1 MKTIREGGAIMG
13 RDMTGHE
20 RIEDTPARGASL
32 ARAAGRG
39 AAGRPALDGSAAG
52 RGSRAQRP
60 VRPEPP
66 AADADAGD
74 AAEVLEQFHTYRRTQ
89 DRALQQSLVL
99 RYLPLVHRIARR
111 YVRPGAP
118 LEDLVQI
125 GSIGLIHAVTTFDP
139 TRGVKFE
146 TYAFHHVA
154 GEIRHFLRD
163 GLDAVRAPRWVRKIY
178 ADLTAAVGRL
188 QQELGRTPTLAE
200 IAGAMN
206 MSEAGV
212 SEVLDAHSQMR
223 VRSMTDMTEEHDV
236 RPDMIAHQKY
246 VSLQL
251 PVEDRIVLM
260 QAMERLAHL
269 QRQVIYYL
277 YYQDLTQSEVAQ
289 RLGVSQRHVS
299 RLLAAALRHL
309 AEPLRAAGLGSS
321 AAAS

>member
-1 MKTIREGGAIMG
+1 MG
-13 RDMTGHE
+13 RE
-20 RIEDTPARGASL
+20 RVRNGRRSDRAAHAERGGR
-32 ARAAGRG
+32 ARAEGVDRGRTRRPLVRAAAVDAPVSPAPQAAPG
-39 AAGRPALDGSAAG
+39 ADGGEDILAL
-52 RGSRAQRP
+52 
-60 VRPEPP
+60 
-66 AADADAGD
+66 
-74 AAEVLEQFHTYRRTQ
+74 FHTYRRTQ

-163 GLDAVRAPRWVRKIY
+163 GLEAVRAPRWVRKIY
-178 ADLTAAVGRL
+178 ADLTAAVDRL
-188 QQELGRTPTLAE
+188 QQDLGRTPTVPE
-200 IAGAMN
+200 IALAMN
-206 MSEAGV
+206 MTEDGV
-212 SEVLDAHSQMR
+212 REVLDAHSQIR

-236 RPDMIAHQKY
+236 RPDLIAHQRY

-251 PVEDRIVLM
+251 PIEDRIVLM
-260 QAMERLAHL
+260 EAMERLADL
-269 QRQVIYYL
+269 QRQVVYYL
-277 YYQDLTQSEVAQ
+277 FYQDLTQSEVAK

-309 AEPLRAAGLGSS
+309 AEPLRAAGLGSP
-321 AAAS
+321 AAS

>member
-1 MKTIREGGAIMG
+1 MG
-13 RDMTGHE
+13 RDMVERE
-20 RIEDTPARGASL
+20 RIVDAS
-32 ARAAGRG
+32 GG
-39 AAGRPALDGSAAG
+39 TG
-52 RGSRAQRP
+52 RGSRAA
-60 VRPEPP
+60 VP
-66 AADADAGD
+66 AARAKAAQAAAPSPAAPDADA
-74 AAEVLEQFHTYRRTQ
+74 AAETAEILEQFQAYRRTQ
-89 DRALQQSLVL
+89 DRALHQKLVL

-163 GLDAVRAPRWVRKIY
+163 GLEAVRAPRWVRKIY

-188 QQELGRTPTLAE
+188 QQELGRTPTLTE
-200 IAGAMN
+200 IAGVMN
-206 MSEAGV
+206 MTEAGV
-212 SEVLDAHSQMR
+212 REVLDAHSQIR

-260 QAMERLAHL
+260 QAMERLADL
-269 QRQVIYYL
+269 QRQVVYYL

>member
-1 MKTIREGGAIMG
+1 ME
-13 RDMTGHE
+13 RDMMVRETRMASYGG
-20 RIEDTPARGASL
+20 RPAVRGTRTQTAGGSS
-32 ARAAGRG
+32 AAPPRAAGRVQPGSG
-39 AAGRPALDGSAAG
+39 AVS
-52 RGSRAQRP
+52 
-60 VRPEPP
+60 
-66 AADADAGD
+66 DADTVE
-74 AAEVLEQFHTYRRTQ
+74 AAEVLEMFHTYRRTQ
-89 DRALQQSLVL
+89 ERSLQQQLVL

-125 GSIGLIHAVTTFDP
+125 GSIGLIHAVATFDP

-163 GLDAVRAPRWVRKIY
+163 GLEAVRAPRWLRKIY
-178 ADLTAAVGRL
+178 ADLTAAVARL
-188 QQELGRTPTLAE
+188 QQELGRTPTVAE

-212 SEVLDAHSQMR
+212 REVLEAHSQMR

-236 RPDMIAHQKY
+236 RPDLIAHQRY

-251 PVEDRIVLM
+251 PIEDRIVLVE
-260 QAMERLAHL
+260 AMERLADL
-269 QRQVIYYL
+269 QRQVVYYL
-277 YYQDLTQSEVAQ
+277 FYQDLTQSEVAK

-309 AEPLRAAGLGSS
+309 AEPLRAAGIGSS

>member
-1 MKTIREGGAIMG
+1 MG
-13 RDMTGHE
+13 REMGRRE
-20 RIEDTPARGASL
+20 RNGETSKAPGRGGRGQRPARGA
-32 ARAAGRG
+32 AVEAAAPVNAE
-39 AAGRPALDGSAAG
+39 AAP
-52 RGSRAQRP
+52 
-60 VRPEPP
+60 
-66 AADADAGD
+66 D

-89 DRALQQSLVL
+89 DKALQQTLVL

-163 GLDAVRAPRWVRKIY
+163 GLEAVRAPRWVRKIY
-178 ADLTAAVGRL
+178 TELTAAVGRL
-188 QQELGRTPTLAE
+188 QQELGRTPTLSE
-200 IAGAMN
+200 IARAMN

-212 SEVLDAHSQMR
+212 HEVLDAHSQIR

-236 RPDMIAHQKY
+236 RPDLIAHQRY

-260 QAMERLAHL
+260 QAMERLADL
-269 QRQVIYYL
+269 QRKVVYYL

-309 AEPLRAAGLGSS
+309 AEPLRAAGMGSS

>member
-1 MKTIREGGAIMG
+1 MG
-13 RDMTGHE
+13 RE
-20 RIEDTPARGASL
+20 RIANVRRSERTAQGGRARIDHDRGRTRRRDLAGATEGPVVPQPVA
-32 ARAAGRG
+32 ARDEG
-39 AAGRPALDGSAAG
+39 AD
-52 RGSRAQRP
+52 
-60 VRPEPP
+60 
-66 AADADAGD
+66 D
-74 AAEVLEQFHTYRRTQ
+74 VLVLFNTYRRTQ

-163 GLDAVRAPRWVRKIY
+163 GLEAVRAPRWVRKVY
-178 ADLTAAVGRL
+178 ADMTAAVDRL
-188 QQELGRTPTLAE
+188 QQHLGRTPTVPE
-200 IAGAMN
+200 IARAMN
-206 MSEAGV
+206 MAEEGV
-212 SEVLDAHSQMR
+212 REVLDAHSQIR

-236 RPDMIAHQKY
+236 RPDLIAHQRF

-251 PVEDRIVLM
+251 PIEDRIVLM
-260 QAMERLAHL
+260 EAMERLADL
-269 QRQVIYYL
+269 QRQVVYYL
-277 YYQDLTQSEVAQ
+277 FYQDLTQSEVAK

-309 AEPLRAAGLGSS
+309 AEPLRAAGLGSP
-321 AAAS
+321 AAP

>member
-1 MKTIREGGAIMG
+1 MG
-13 RDMTGHE
+13 RGVAEQE
-20 RIEDTPARGASL
+20 RIVETAGGSGRGGRIQQRAATPAP
-32 ARAAGRG
+32 G
-39 AAGRPALDGSAAG
+39 AAPEAVRDLSPAGIGDVRPRGSAAEVDG
-52 RGSRAQRP
+52 
-60 VRPEPP
+60 
-66 AADADAGD
+66 GD
-74 AAEVLEQFHTYRRTQ
+74 AAAILEQFQTYRRTQ
-89 DRALQQSLVL
+89 DRALQQKLVL

-163 GLDAVRAPRWVRKIY
+163 GLEAVRAPRWVRKIY

-188 QQELGRTPTLAE
+188 QQDLGRTPTVPE
-200 IAGAMN
+200 IALAMN
-206 MSEAGV
+206 MTEDGV
-212 SEVLDAHSQMR
+212 REVLDAHSQMR

-236 RPDMIAHQKY
+236 RPDMIAHQRY

-251 PVEDRIVLM
+251 PIEDRIVLM
-260 QAMERLAHL
+260 EAMERLADL
-269 QRQVIYYL
+269 QRQVVYYL
-277 YYQDLTQSEVAQ
+277 FYQDLTQSEVAK

-309 AEPLRAAGLGSS
+309 AEPLRAAGMGSP
-321 AAAS
+321 AAS

>member
-1 MKTIREGGAIMG
+1 MRADVTRRERSGESAGGGARG
-13 RDMTGHE
+13 RTPRAKPAQPAPGAGTVVTE
-20 RIEDTPARGASL
+20 APEAPADTT
-32 ARAAGRG
+32 
-39 AAGRPALDGSAAG
+39 
-52 RGSRAQRP
+52 
-60 VRPEPP
+60 
-66 AADADAGD
+66 
-74 AAEVLEQFHTYRRTQ
+74 EVLEQFHIYRKTQ
-89 DRALQQSLVL
+89 DKALHQALVL
-99 RYLPLVHRIARR
+99 RYLPLVNRIARR

-125 GSIGLIHAVTTFDP
+125 GSIGLIHAVSTFDP

-163 GLDAVRAPRWVRKIY
+163 GLEAVRAPRWVRKIY
-178 ADLTAAVGRL
+178 ADLTAAVARL
-188 QQELGRTPTLAE
+188 QQELGRTPAVAE
-200 IAGAMN
+200 IARAMN
-206 MSEAGV
+206 MTETGV
-212 SEVLDAHSQMR
+212 REVLDAHSQIR

-236 RPDMIAHQKY
+236 RPDMIAHQRY

-260 QAMERLAHL
+260 QAMERLADL
-269 QRQVIYYL
+269 QRKVVYYL

-309 AEPLRAAGLGSS
+309 AEPLRAAGIGSS

>member
-1 MKTIREGGAIMG
+1 MG
-13 RDMTGHE
+13 SMTGHE
-20 RIEDTPARGASL
+20 RIAGSGGSGARGRTP
-32 ARAAGRG
+32 RAAGPAARTKEAPAPPQAAAVEAG
-39 AAGRPALDGSAAG
+39 AAT
-52 RGSRAQRP
+52 
-60 VRPEPP
+60 
-66 AADADAGD
+66 GD
-74 AAEVLEQFHTYRRTQ
+74 AADVLDQFHTYRRTQ
-89 DRALQQSLVL
+89 DRALQQTLVL
-99 RYLPLVHRIARR
+99 RYLPLVNRIARR

-163 GLDAVRAPRWVRKIY
+163 GLEAVRAPRWVRKIY
-178 ADLTAAVGRL
+178 ADLTAAVARL
-188 QQELGRTPTLAE
+188 QQELGRTPSVAE

-206 MSEAGV
+206 MTEAGV
-212 SEVLDAHSQMR
+212 REVLDAHSQMR

-236 RPDMIAHQKY
+236 RPDLIAHQRY

-260 QAMERLAHL
+260 QAMDRLADL
-269 QRQVIYYL
+269 QRKVVYYL

-309 AEPLRAAGLGSS
+309 AEPLRAAGIGSS
-321 AAAS
+321 AAARS

>member
-1 MKTIREGGAIMG
+1 MG
-13 RDMTGHE
+13 RGVAEQE
-20 RIEDTPARGASL
+20 RIVETAGGSGRGGRIQQRAATPAP
-32 ARAAGRG
+32 G
-39 AAGRPALDGSAAG
+39 AAPEAVRDLSPAGIGDVRPRGSAAEVDG
-52 RGSRAQRP
+52 
-60 VRPEPP
+60 
-66 AADADAGD
+66 GD
-74 AAEVLEQFHTYRRTQ
+74 AAAILEQFQTYRRTQ
-89 DRALQQSLVL
+89 DRALQQKLVL

-163 GLDAVRAPRWVRKIY
+163 GLEAVRAPRWVRKIY

-188 QQELGRTPTLAE
+188 QQELGRTPTVAE

-212 SEVLDAHSQMR
+212 REVLDAHSQIR

-236 RPDMIAHQKY
+236 RPDMIAHQRY

-260 QAMERLAHL
+260 QAMERLADL
-269 QRQVIYYL
+269 QRQVVYYL

-321 AAAS
+321 AAS

>member
-1 MKTIREGGAIMG
+1 MG
-13 RDMTGHE
+13 RE
-20 RIEDTPARGASL
+20 RIGNAR
-32 ARAAGRG
+32 RVGRG
-39 AAGRPALDGSAAG
+39 ARAGTEHSRPGRRVPAHPAG
-52 RGSRAQRP
+52 AEPP
-60 VRPEPP
+60 VCP
-66 AADADAGD
+66 AADVPDNGDGADG
-74 AAEVLEQFHTYRRTQ
+74 EGVLALFHTYRRTQ

-118 LEDLVQI
+118 LEDLAQI

-163 GLDAVRAPRWVRKIY
+163 GLEAVRAPRWVRKIY
-178 ADLTAAVGRL
+178 ADLTAAVDRL
-188 QQELGRTPTLAE
+188 QQDLGRTPSVGE
-200 IAGAMN
+200 IARAMN
-206 MSEAGV
+206 MTEDGV
-212 SEVLDAHSQMR
+212 REVLDAHSQIR

-236 RPDMIAHQKY
+236 RPDLIAHQRY
-246 VSLQL
+246 ISLQL
-251 PVEDRIVLM
+251 PIEDRIVLM
-260 QAMERLAHL
+260 EAMERLADL
-269 QRQVIYYL
+269 QRQVVYYL
-277 YYQDLTQSEVAQ
+277 FYQDLTQSEVAK

-321 AAAS
+321 GAAAS

>member
-1 MKTIREGGAIMG
+1 MG
-13 RDMTGHE
+13 RDMTGGQ
-20 RIEDTPARGASL
+20 RIVGSAGGGPRGRAGRTKAAPAPPQTAV
-32 ARAAGRG
+32 AAAEPEAAG
-39 AAGRPALDGSAAG
+39 DT
-52 RGSRAQRP
+52 
-60 VRPEPP
+60 
-66 AADADAGD
+66 
-74 AAEVLEQFHTYRRTQ
+74 AEVLEQFQTYRRTQ
-89 DRALQQSLVL
+89 DRALHQALVL

-163 GLDAVRAPRWVRKIY
+163 GLEAVRAPRWVRKLY
-178 ADLTAAVGRL
+178 AELTAAVARL
-188 QQELGRTPTLAE
+188 QQELGRTPAVAE
-200 IAGAMN
+200 IARAMN
-206 MSEAGV
+206 MTEAGV
-212 SEVLDAHSQMR
+212 REVLDAHSQMR

-236 RPDMIAHQKY
+236 RPDMIAHQRY

-260 QAMERLAHL
+260 QAMERLADL
-269 QRQVIYYL
+269 QRQVVYYL

-309 AEPLRAAGLGSS
+309 AEPLRAAGIGSS

>member
-1 MKTIREGGAIMG
+1 MRRE
-13 RDMTGHE
+13 MTGRE
-20 RIEDTPARGASL
+20 FETA
-32 ARAAGRG
+32 AAG
-39 AAGRPALDGSAAG
+39 AGRTRWAVTRHGAPAGARPPRPRTAAP
-52 RGSRAQRP
+52 A
-60 VRPEPP
+60 
-66 AADADAGD
+66 AADAGGAEADAPPD
-74 AAEVLEQFHTYRRTQ
+74 AADTLEQFHTYRRTQ

-125 GSIGLIHAVTTFDP
+125 GSIGLIHAVQTFDP

-163 GLDAVRAPRWVRKIY
+163 GLEAVRAPRWVRKLY

-188 QQELGRTPTLAE
+188 QQELGRTPTHAE
-200 IAGAMN
+200 IAAAMN

-212 SEVLDAHSQMR
+212 REVLDAHSQVR

-236 RPDMIAHQKY
+236 RPDLIAHQRF

-251 PVEDRIVLM
+251 PIEDRIVLM
-260 QAMERLAHL
+260 QAMERLADL
-269 QRQVIYYL
+269 QRQVVYYL
-277 YYQDLTQSEVAQ
+277 FYQDLTQSEVAK

-309 AEPLRAAGLGSS
+309 AEPLRAAGIGSSS

>member
-1 MKTIREGGAIMG
+1 MA
-13 RDMTGHE
+13 
-20 RIEDTPARGASL
+20 
-32 ARAAGRG
+32 
-39 AAGRPALDGSAAG
+39 ALDRG
-52 RGSRAQRP
+52 RTRRPLTRTSGRA
-60 VRPEPP
+60 P
-66 AADADAGD
+66 AAQPAAAPAPELPAGADAVD
-74 AAEVLEQFHTYRRTQ
+74 DNVLALFHTYRRTQ

-163 GLDAVRAPRWVRKIY
+163 GLEAVRAPRWVRKIY
-178 ADLTAAVGRL
+178 ADMTAAVDRL
-188 QQELGRTPTLAE
+188 QQNLGRTPTVPE

-206 MSEAGV
+206 MTEDGV
-212 SEVLDAHSQMR
+212 REVLDAHSQIR

-236 RPDMIAHQKY
+236 RPDLIAHQRY

-251 PVEDRIVLM
+251 PIEDRIVLM
-260 QAMERLAHL
+260 EAMERLADL
-269 QRQVIYYL
+269 QRQVVYYL
-277 YYQDLTQSEVAQ
+277 FYQDLTQSEVAK

-309 AEPLRAAGLGSS
+309 AEPLRAAGLGSP
-321 AAAS
+321 AAG